1 MITLIRANEICDNK
15 LLGLNE
21 DFRQRAWLW
30 LEKLKAENINPL
42 IYCGFR
48 SFTDQ
53 NKLYAIGRTVSGK
66 IVTYAKEGQSYHNY
80 GLAFDWVP
88 LREVSKNAGF
98 WESDWDNENAYK
110 IGASIGHDVQ
120 VVPIKW
126 ETGHLQDGRYK
137 TFRDIPTK
145 GYFKIMQNQADD
157 FPPVQ
162 QKQSGIKK
170 IMQGWMSR

>member
-1 MITLIRANEICDNK
+1 MITLVRANEICDNK

-53 NKLYAIGRTVSGK
+53 NKLYALGRTQPGK
-66 IVTYAKEGQSYHNY
+66 IVTFAKEGQSYHNY

-88 LREVSKNAGF
+88 LREVPKNAGF
-98 WESDWDNENAYK
+98 WESDWDNEKAYK
-110 IGASIGHDVQ
+110 VGASIGHHVK

-126 ETGHLQDGRYK
+126 ETGHLQDGRYA

-145 GYFKIMQNQADD
+145 GYFKIMQLQADD
-157 FPPVQ
+157 VVPAQP
-162 QKQSGIKK
+162 KPSTLKK
-170 IMQGWMSR
+170 IMHGWMTR